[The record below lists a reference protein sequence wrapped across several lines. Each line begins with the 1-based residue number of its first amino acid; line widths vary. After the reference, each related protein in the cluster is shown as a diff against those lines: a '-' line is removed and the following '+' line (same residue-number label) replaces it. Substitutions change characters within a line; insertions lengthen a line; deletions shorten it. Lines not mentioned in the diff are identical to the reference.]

1 MDSKDFENKI
11 SMAWKAH
18 YGGQHEQAIEE
29 FKQLVSLAPDNVD
42 ANWGLGLSYR
52 KAGDKAN
59 ALQVFEK
66 VRDLL
71 AQQMDAKAD
80 DYERLFMLKR
90 MVAQQIEQMNDF
102 IE

>member
-18 YGGQHEQAIEE
+18 YNGQHEQAIDS
-29 FKQLVSLAPDNVD
+29 FKQLVSLAPDDVD

-59 ALQVFEK
+59 ALQVFQK
-66 VRDLL
+66 VRELL
-71 AQQMDAKAD
+71 VQQMDVKSD

-90 MVAQQIEQMNDF
+90 MVAQQIEQMSDF

>member
-1 MDSKDFENKI
+1 MDSKDFDSKI

-18 YGGQHEQAIEE
+18 YNGQHEQAISE
-29 FKQLVSLAPDNVD
+29 FKALVNLAPDDVD

-59 ALQVFEK
+59 ALQVFQK

-71 AQQMDAKAD
+71 VQQMDAQSD
-80 DYERLFMLKR
+80 DFERFFMLKR
-90 MVAQQIEQMNDF
+90 MVTQQIEQINDF